1 MKYLLLLPIIIV
13 CSCIKRDANT
23 YTGVRAA
30 NYVTPKNVSS
40 PEPIIEKTILRLIN
54 NGSKCTFVFGKN
66 IGSSFEVP
74 PHYEKDVEMNAGN
87 YEYNTICSFSSNCN
101 NGSGN
106 SNYKVIN
113 IIKNSVTELDVS
125 CY

>member
-23 YTGVRAA
+23 YIGVRGA
-30 NYVTPKNVSS
+30 NYVTTKGASS
-40 PEPIIEKTILRLIN
+40 PKPVIEKTILRLIN
-54 NGSKCTFVFGKN
+54 NGNKCSFVMGKSFSN
-66 IGSSFEVP
+66 YFEVSP
-74 PHYEKDVEMNAGN
+74 NSENDVEMQAGN
-87 YEYNTICSFSSNCN
+87 FEYNTICSFSSNCN
-101 NGSGN
+101 NGSGS

-113 IIKNSVTELDVS
+113 IINNSITELDVS